1 MPLFALALAASLF
14 AGPAVAA
21 PASASTPAERW
32 EPAPD
37 SAVRP
42 TVEARAGGWR
52 TETGLYADVHG
63 EWSEQSTLTR
73 LANHAASALPRLA
86 ARLGVRPAGP
96 IDVYVLSTEADFH
109 RLQPGRTPDWADGT
123 AWPAH
128 GLIFLKSPSIRPGTA
143 APLEQVLEH
152 ELVHVLLGQAFGARP
167 VPRWLQE
174 GMAQFYSGEATWER
188 AIALA
193 RNDFGI
199 EPMPLASITG
209 GFPPDP
215 VRAELAYAQS
225 ADFVTWL
232 HGRGGDAALQ
242 TLVHRLAAGA
252 PVSEALHTA
261 TGLGL
266 AEADAA
272 WRKSQP
278 ATSDW
283 YRWLTNP
290 AVWWGSAAALLAVGA
305 YRRRRRGQLKLER
318 WDAEERARAEAILRA
333 QEEAARREP
342 PAMMLWAGS
351 QTAPQPW
358 PRAGAG
364 SPG

>member
-1 MPLFALALAASLF
+1 ME
-14 AGPAVAA
+14 A
-21 PASASTPAERW
+21 P
-32 EPAPD
+32 
-37 SAVRP
+37 
-42 TVEARAGGWR
+42 AGGWR
-52 TETGLYADVHG
+52 TEIGLYADVHG
-63 EWSEQSTLTR
+63 EWSDQSTLTR
-73 LANHAASALPRLA
+73 LANHAASALPRMA

-232 HGRGGDAALQ
+232 HGRGRCGAANARSPSRGRRARLRGPPHGHGAGARRGRCR
-242 TLVHRLAAGA
+242 LANLAAGHLRLVPLA
-252 PVSEALHTA
+252 HQSRAL
-261 TGLGL
+261 
-266 AEADAA
+266 
-272 WRKSQP
+272 
-278 ATSDW
+278 
-283 YRWLTNP
+283 
-290 AVWWGSAAALLAVGA
+290 VGSAAALLAVGA

-342 PAMMLWAGS
+342 PAMMLWAGP